1 MELVHEYFVAAFKYA
16 MNGFVYQNKIRQKM
30 LLSFLYKTL
39 TATIGGFTNH
49 YLQNASYAVSCD
61 KNCEG

>member
-1 MELVHEYFVAAFKYA
+1 MELVHEYSVAAFKYA
-16 MNGFVYQNKIRQKM
+16 MNDFVYQNKICQKM
-30 LLSFLYKTL
+30 FLSFFYKTL

-61 KNCEG
+61 KKCDG